1 MNILVAVLLALVTY
15 ILRVADHPWNV
26 APTAAA
32 MLFAGA
38 VLPRRWGWIAPL
50 VGSFAAD
57 AVIGFDN
64 WQITTSIALVY
75 AAVWGAG
82 ALLARFEGRSLG
94 SLARRNGTI
103 ALAGSV
109 LFYIATNWAVW
120 VWSPMYAPTWAG
132 LAASYAAGIPFF
144 RNTLLGDLLFTGV
157 FFSCYAAVSWAFTH
171 REVLVDRRVAVTVE
185 EDLP

>member
-1 MNILVAVLLALVTY
+1 MHVLVAVLLAFVTFV
-15 ILRVADHPWNV
+15 LRIAEHPWNV

-50 VGSFAAD
+50 AGSFAAD

-64 WQITTSIALVY
+64 WQTTTSIALVY
-75 AAVWGAG
+75 AGIWGAG

-94 SLARRNGTI
+94 SLARRNGVI

-109 LFYIATNWAVW
+109 LFYLVTNWAVW
-120 VWSPMYAPTWAG
+120 MWSPLYAPTWAG
-132 LAASYAAGIPFF
+132 LAQSYAAGIPFF
-144 RNTLLGDLLFTGV
+144 RNTLLGDLLYAGA
-157 FFSCYAAVSWAFTH
+157 FFGCYAALAWVVRH
-171 REVLVDRRVAVTVE
+171 REALFDRRVPVAIDE
-185 EDLP
+185 

>member
-1 MNILVAVLLALVTY
+1 MNLFTAIILALATY

-50 VGSFAAD
+50 AGSFAAD

-94 SLARRNGTI
+94 SLARRNGVI

-109 LFYIATNWAVW
+109 LFYLVTNWAVW

-132 LAASYAAGIPFF
+132 LVASYAAGIPFF
-144 RNTLLGDLLFTGV
+144 RNTLLGDLFFTGA
-157 FFSCYAAVSWAFTH
+157 FFGCYVAVVWAFER
-171 REVLVDRRVAVTVE
+171 REAIADRRVPVTVP
-185 EDLP
+185 EDLA

>member
-1 MNILVAVLLALVTY
+1 MNILVAVILALATY

-50 VGSFAAD
+50 AGSFAAD
-57 AVIGFDN
+57 AVIGFDR
-64 WQITTSIALVY
+64 WQMTTSIALVY

-94 SLARRNGTI
+94 SLARRNGVI

-109 LFYIATNWAVW
+109 LFYLVTNWAVW
-120 VWSPMYAPTWAG
+120 MWSPLYAPTWAG
-132 LAASYAAGIPFF
+132 LAESYAMAIPFF

-157 FFSCYAAVSWAFTH
+157 FFGCYAAASWAVQH
-171 REVLVDRRVAVTVE
+171 REGLLDRRVLVRHDDA
-185 EDLP
+185 